1 MVLFKTSEYR
11 SFGVAFFAAFLICIA
26 FVHSPAQA
34 QEMDLLALLGEE
46 EPRTDYTF
54 ATFKTTR
61 IINGHSVENVGHGVL
76 DFKISHRFGTLNRG
90 PYDFFGL
97 DAATIRLGFD
107 YGLTENIMI
116 GIGRSS
122 YEKALDGF
130 VKYRFLRQ
138 STGAKNMPVTVSFS
152 AATAVNMLR
161 WQVPDR
167 ENYISSR
174 FFYTFQ
180 GIVARKVSD
189 NFSIQLM
196 PTVVHRN
203 LVKTRAEAND
213 VFALGIAAR
222 QKITSRTSVNLE
234 YYYVF
239 PGQLADGFRN
249 ALSIGFDIETGG
261 HVFQLHFTNATT
273 MVEKSFIAENTS
285 DWPSGGIHFGFNI
298 SRVFT
303 LYRTER

>member
-1 MVLFKTSEYR
+1 MGRF
-11 SFGVAFFAAFLICIA
+11 FIAFFVTVSILSI
-26 FVHSPAQA
+26 VTVENTVA
-34 QEMDLLALLGEE
+34 QELDLLSLLGEE
-46 EPRTDYTF
+46 EPRTEYAF

-61 IINGHSVENVGHGVL
+61 VINGHSIENVGHGVL

-90 PYDFFGL
+90 AYDFFGL

-116 GIGRSS
+116 GIGRNS

-130 VKYRFLRQ
+130 VKYRILRQ
-138 STGAKNMPVTVSFS
+138 STGAKTMPVTVSFMAS
-152 AATAVNMLR
+152 TAVNMLR

-167 ENYISSR
+167 DNYLSSR
-174 FFYTFQ
+174 FYYTFQ
-180 GIVARKVSD
+180 GIIARKMSD
-189 NFSIQLM
+189 NLSIQLM
-196 PTVVHRN
+196 PTLVHRN

-213 VFALGIAAR
+213 VFAVGIAAR
-222 QKITSRTSVNLE
+222 QKLTRRTSLNLE

-239 PGQLADGFRN
+239 PNQLADGFHN

-261 HVFQLHFTNATT
+261 HVFQLHFTNATA
-273 MVEKSFIAENTS
+273 MIEKSFIAESTS
-285 DWPSGGIHFGFNI
+285 DWLSGGIHFGFNI

-303 LYRTER
+303 VHRPGK